1 MERECAIIVT
11 HEYLALRD
19 WVDAGDWE
27 LRLVDSL
34 YLLLTLVVNIEF
46 LNSLEV
52 EEVLAVSRKED
63 KVSEGFQYLEFF
75 VQFD

>member
-1 MERECAIIVT
+1 MKRECAVVVS
-11 HEYLALRD
+11 HEDFVLRD
-19 WVDAGDWE
+19 WIDAGDWE

-34 YLLLTLVVNIEF
+34 YLLLTLVVNIE
-46 LNSLEV
+46 LLDSLEV